1 MTFSSYTS
9 AMGCTIPKA
18 GNYYLLASDLVGG
31 GSYYISD
38 RLSVVIKEI
47 VHLCSTVTITDYI
60 VSQFGYAENINLTD
74 CTINGVSLFESFTQ
88 LKEINFTNVTYVNKS
103 MLDCCNGCTS
113 LTSVIGLNPLN
124 CNNFESAFQD
134 CTSLKEDIAL
144 TSNVTSTINMYYGCT
159 GLKSVH
165 ANWIV
170 CINASPRNCYFGCS
184 GIQLI
189 NGEIG
194 DLSNIPQSW
203 GGKMLTDKDYDIVT
217 VLISA
222 INTTV
227 TLGLEYTFNK
237 TDWGDGTINTLNS
250 HVYENP
256 GTYTIK
262 TGWNIF
268 CNDIQPTNTDYSIKQ
283 YAITVE
289 QVSDG
294 KYTTFAHMFAWYWT
308 LTKIDLSSYDNK
320 LIKRYEYETGF
331 GRPEGCSYMFYQT
344 RKLKSMS
351 DIIGFENIDFK
362 DNNINCA
369 YMFAVS
375 GITDFEFTDNLLA
388 VSDTE
393 ADKYQSS
400 TALFS
405 MESMLSGTNIATLD
419 LSCLERIPK
428 LYIYI
433 SGICKNCRSLESVN
447 LTYLRARYYD
457 GFISLYE
464 SFYSTAIKS
473 LVIPEVDVSLV
484 KEGITPSITMS
495 YTCKC
500 CGNLETVDI
509 NCTNIT
515 SISSLHQ
522 SFYSCFKLSAINN
535 LENYD
540 IAGSMYQCFYGCRL
554 LENIAIKK
562 TSSSDYNALYGTCYG
577 CSGLKSF
584 SILEKSSLYYS
595 SSSTN
600 ITLYETFYNCSKI
613 TDIDLSKLTIS
624 SRAGINFEKTFC
636 NATSLD
642 GANLKMPIVGYN
654 DTFIMLDNTFC
665 NSGITFVPSYLW
677 EDEKV
682 SKVYFENTFWGC
694 NNIVRAEYDIYKL
707 YEKATMID
715 NIFDGTS
722 LEYVSGYAYPV
733 KKLETRNQYVSGY
746 SGSIGF
752 NTTIPL
758 KEIGLIDFSNFYA
771 QGSLG
776 TIPRALTTVTFV
788 ENSISDKNAQEDI
801 TVMANIVN
809 NMTNLNK
816 ASLLSLLGAL
826 ADISSSETTL
836 SFPLSDKHKAKL
848 TDEEIATAILKGWTI

>member
-1 MTFSSYTS
+1 
-9 AMGCTIPKA
+9 
-18 GNYYLLASDLVGG
+18 
-31 GSYYISD
+31 
-38 RLSVVIKEI
+38 
-47 VHLCSTVTITDYI
+47 
-60 VSQFGYAENINLTD
+60 
-74 CTINGVSLFESFTQ
+74 
-88 LKEINFTNVTYVNKS
+88 
-103 MLDCCNGCTS
+103 MLDCCNGCIS

-124 CNNFESAFQD
+124 CNNFESAFQN

-170 CINASPRNCYFGCS
+170 CINASSRNCYFGCA

-203 GGKMLTDKDYDIVT
+203 GGKMLEGKDYDIVT

-222 INTTV
+222 KNTTV

-268 CNDIQPTNTDYSIKQ
+268 CNNIEPTNTDYSIKQ

-289 QVSDG
+289 QVSDS
-294 KYTTFAHMFAWYWT
+294 KYTTFSNMFSWYWK
-308 LTKIDLSSYDNK
+308 LTKIDLSSYSNK
-320 LIKRYEYETGF
+320 LIKRYEYESGF
-331 GRPEGCSYMFYQT
+331 DRPKGCSYMFYQN
-344 RKLKSMS
+344 RELKSMS

-362 DNNINCA
+362 DNNINCDS
-369 YMFAVS
+369 MFSVS

-405 MESMLSGTNIATLD
+405 MNNMLSGTNIVTLD

-428 LYIYI
+428 LYISI
-433 SGICKNCRSLESVN
+433 NNICKNCHSLENVN
-447 LTYLRARYYD
+447 LTYLRAKYGD
-457 GFISLYE
+457 GQTSLYN

-473 LVIPEVDVSLV
+473 LVIPEVDTSLV
-484 KEGITPSITMS
+484 RESVTEFPIDMDSM
-495 YTCKC
+495 CKS
-500 CGNLETVDI
+500 CGKLETVDI

-515 SISSLHQ
+515 SISSLYQ
-522 SFYSCFKLSAINN
+522 SFYSCYKLSAINN

-540 IAGSMYQCFYGCRL
+540 ITGSMYQCFYGCGAL
-554 LENIAIKK
+554 KNIIIKRI
-562 TSSSDYNALYGTCYG
+562 TSTTYDALYNTCG
-577 CSGLKSF
+577 NCSGLKSF
-584 SILEKSSLYYS
+584 SISEESKLTYS
-595 SSSTN
+595 SSYTGLN
-600 ITLYETFYNCSKI
+600 LNEMFYNCSSI
-613 TDIDLSKLTIS
+613 TDIDLSKLTLS
-624 SRAGINFEKTFC
+624 SLYAITFDKTFY
-636 NATSLD
+636 NATSLN
-642 GANLKMPIVGYN
+642 GVNLKMPIIRRCDKYISLSE
-654 DTFIMLDNTFC
+654 TFA
-665 NSGITFVPSYLW
+665 NSGLTSVPSYIW
-677 EDEKV
+677 EDENVKE
-682 SKVYFENTFWGC
+682 VYFYNTFWDC
-694 NNIVRAEYDIYKL
+694 NNMVRAEYDIYKL
-707 YEKATMID
+707 YEKAMYID
-715 NIFDGTS
+715 NIFSGTS
-722 LEYVSGYAYPV
+722 LEYVSGYAYPIV
-733 KKLETRNQYVSGY
+733 RIKTMSSSVSGY

-752 NTTIPL
+752 TTSTPL

-771 QGSLG
+771 QSSLG
-776 TIPRALTTVTFV
+776 TIPSTLTTVTFV
-788 ENSISDKNAQEDI
+788 ENCISNNNKTQEDI

-826 ADISSSETTL
+826 ADISDTETTL

-848 TDEEIATAILKGWTI
+848 TDEEIATAILKGWTL